1 MFNLGTTTLTR
12 NGARYK
18 GAHAQEECGV
28 QGMKLNIIGV
38 QNLKMAKQN
47 SIPSVCHLI
56 HHWVYVMGARKEQV
70 IFGVRVTLSNVKM
83 TKQGYTT
90 SATVSVADVDG
101 LGE

>member
-47 SIPSVCHLI
+47 SIPRVCHLI
-56 HHWVYVMGARKEQV
+56 HHWVSVMCARKEQV

-90 SATVSVADVDG
+90 SATVSVADVNG

>member
-18 GAHAQEECGV
+18 GTHAQEECGV
-28 QGMKLNIIGV
+28 PGMKLDIIGV

-56 HHWVYVMGARKEQV
+56 HHWVYVMGARKEQI
-70 IFGVRVTLSNVKM
+70 IFGVRITLSNVKM
-83 TKQGYTT
+83 TKQGYIT